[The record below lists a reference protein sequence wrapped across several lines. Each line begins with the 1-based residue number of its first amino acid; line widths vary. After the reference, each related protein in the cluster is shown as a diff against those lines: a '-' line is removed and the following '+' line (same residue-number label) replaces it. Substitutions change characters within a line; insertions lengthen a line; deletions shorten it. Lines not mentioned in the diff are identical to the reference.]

1 MSTRIFVDGSVY
13 SPVDPYATA
22 MLVEDGFVR
31 WVGSDSGAR
40 SIADESA
47 TITELDGALLTPA
60 FARALAP
67 VAGKEAPEILDYLQA
82 YRAAGYHTHTLL
94 AGMED
99 VPDLVSALSYY
110 SAEHG
115 VPDIRLILNAT
126 GVETDE
132 LISATGVE
140 TDELISAIKALRPLT
155 EGERAIKG
163 LQLVG
168 IFVTPTEA
176 PAAAQVAEDAALLL
190 SIDASTSFADAAD
203 AALAARESRPW
214 LSIRLDAATS
224 TPQDP
229 ITDEHLT
236 QLAEAR
242 INLGLSV
249 CEPEEDEA
257 ANDTVQALLAHAGGE
272 ARETVASVAR
282 RANATGT
289 SIALGSDTQLY
300 APGAWPL
307 IRELIN
313 DEHGIS
319 ARSAFAALTRGV
331 YRLAHEENPF
341 TGQLTPDTPAYV
353 AQWRVEALMVQAPD
367 SRVASW
373 STDPRARIPLLP
385 VLDEDSPLPIL
396 ESVYTESN

>member
-115 VPDIRLILNAT
+115 TPDIRLILN
-126 GVETDE
+126 
-132 LISATGVE
+132 ATGVE

-155 EGERAIKG
+155 EGDRAVKG

-168 IFVTPTEA
+168 IFVAPTEA
-176 PAAAQVAEDAALLL
+176 PAAAQVAEDAALVL
-190 SIDASTSFADAAD
+190 SIDASEGFAAAAE
-203 AALAARESRPW
+203 AALSIRGERPW
-214 LSIRLDAATS
+214 LPIRLDAAYS
-224 TPQDP
+224 TAQDP
-229 ITDEHLT
+229 ISDEWL
-236 QLAEAR
+236 QKLAEGR
-242 INLGLSV
+242 VHLGLSV
-249 CEPEEDEA
+249 CEPESDEDDEA
-257 ANDTVQALLAHAGGE
+257 VQALATLAAGGE
-272 ARETVASVAR
+272 GQESVASVAR
-282 RANATGT
+282 RANAAGT
-289 SIALGSDTQLY
+289 SIALGSDTQLF
-300 APGAWPL
+300 APGAWAL
-307 IRELIN
+307 VRALVN
-313 DEHGIS
+313 DEHGVS

-341 TGQLTPDTPAYV
+341 MGQLAPDTPAFV
-353 AQWRVEALMVQAPD
+353 TRWRVEALMVQAPD

-385 VLDEDSPLPIL
+385 VLDDDSPLPIL
-396 ESVYTESN
+396 ESIYTESK

>member
-22 MLVEDGFVR
+22 MLVEDGTVR

-47 TITELDGALLTPA
+47 TITELEGALLTPA

-110 SAEHG
+110 TAEHG
-115 VPDIRLILNAT
+115 TPDIRLILNAT
-126 GVETDE
+126 GVETDK
-132 LISATGVE
+132 
-140 TDELISAIKALRPLT
+140 LISAIKALRPLT
-155 EGERAIKG
+155 EGERAVKG

-190 SIDASTSFADAAD
+190 LSIDANTGFTPAAD
-203 AALAARESRPW
+203 AALAVRENHPW
-214 LSIRLDAATS
+214 LSIRLDAAIS

-229 ITDEHLT
+229 ITDEYLT
-236 QLAEAR
+236 KLAEAR

-249 CEPEEDEA
+249 CEPEEDEE

-300 APGAWPL
+300 APGAWSL
-307 IRELIN
+307 IRELVN

-396 ESVYTESN
+396 ESIYTESN

>member
-47 TITELDGALLTPA
+47 TITELDGALLTPT

-67 VAGKEAPEILDYLQA
+67 VAGKEAPEILDYLQT

-132 LISATGVE
+132 LISA
-140 TDELISAIKALRPLT
+140 IKALRPLT

-168 IFVTPTEA
+168 IFVAPTEA

-190 SIDASTSFADAAD
+190 SIDASTSFTTAAN
-203 AALAARESRPW
+203 AALAVRESRPW
-214 LSIRLDAATS
+214 LSIRLDAAIS

-257 ANDTVQALLAHAGGE
+257 TNDTVQALLAHAGGE

-307 IRELIN
+307 IRELVN

-341 TGQLTPDTPAYV
+341 TGQFAPDTPAFV

-396 ESVYTESN
+396 ESIYTENN

>member
-99 VPDLVSALSYY
+99 VPDLVSTLSYY

-115 VPDIRLILNAT
+115 TPDIRLILNAT
-126 GVETDE
+126 G
-132 LISATGVE
+132 IE

-168 IFVTPTEA
+168 ISVTPEEA
-176 PAAAQVAEDAALLL
+176 PAAAQVAHR
-190 SIDASTSFADAAD
+190 SRCRTRRTRKPP
-203 AALAARESRPW
+203 LAAHPPRRSNQHPARPHH
-214 LSIRLDAATS
+214 R
-224 TPQDP
+224 
-229 ITDEHLT
+229 
-236 QLAEAR
+236 
-242 INLGLSV
+242 
-249 CEPEEDEA
+249 
-257 ANDTVQALLAHAGGE
+257 
-272 ARETVASVAR
+272 
-282 RANATGT
+282 
-289 SIALGSDTQLY
+289 
-300 APGAWPL
+300 
-307 IRELIN
+307 
-313 DEHGIS
+313 
-319 ARSAFAALTRGV
+319 
-331 YRLAHEENPF
+331 
-341 TGQLTPDTPAYV
+341 
-353 AQWRVEALMVQAPD
+353 
-367 SRVASW
+367 
-373 STDPRARIPLLP
+373 RIPHQTGRSTHQPRPQRLRTRRRRSQQRHRP
-385 VLDEDSPLPIL
+385 GTPRTRRGRS
-396 ESVYTESN
+396 T

>member
-67 VAGKEAPEILDYLQA
+67 VTDKEAPEILDYLQA

-115 VPDIRLILNAT
+115 TPDIRLILNAT
-126 GVETDE
+126 G
-132 LISATGVE
+132 IE

-155 EGERAIKG
+155 EGKRAVKG

-168 IFVTPTEA
+168 ISVTPDEA

-190 SIDASTSFADAAD
+190 SIDASTGFTTAAD
-203 AALAARESRPW
+203 AALAVRETRPW
-214 LSIRLDAATS
+214 LPIRLDAAIS

-257 ANDTVQALLAHAGGE
+257 TNDTVQALLAHAGGE

-307 IRELIN
+307 IRELI
-313 DEHGIS
+313 S

-331 YRLAHEENPF
+331 YRLVHEENPF
-341 TGQLTPDTPAYV
+341 TGQLTPDTPDTPAYV

-396 ESVYTESN
+396 ESIYTESN

>member
-110 SAEHG
+110 NAEHG
-115 VPDIRLILNAT
+115 VPDIRLILN
-126 GVETDE
+126 
-132 LISATGVE
+132 ATGVE

-168 IFVTPTEA
+168 IFVAPTEA

-190 SIDASTSFADAAD
+190 SIDASTSFANAAD
-203 AALAARESRPW
+203 AALAVRETRPW

-249 CEPEEDEA
+249 CEPEEDET

-272 ARETVASVAR
+272 ARESVASVASVAR
-282 RANATGT
+282 RANAAGT
-289 SIALGSDTQLY
+289 SIALGSDAQLY
-300 APGAWPL
+300 APGAWSL
-307 IRELIN
+307 IRELVN

-396 ESVYTESN
+396 ESIYTESN

>member
-47 TITELDGALLTPA
+47 TITELDGALLTPT

-67 VAGKEAPEILDYLQA
+67 VAGKKAPEILDYLQT

-132 LISATGVE
+132 LISA
-140 TDELISAIKALRPLT
+140 IKALRPLT
-155 EGERAIKG
+155 EGERAVKG

-168 IFVTPTEA
+168 IFVAPTEA
-176 PAAAQVAEDAALLL
+176 PAAAQVAENAALLL
-190 SIDASTSFADAAD
+190 SIDASTSFA
-203 AALAARESRPW
+203 ALAARKNRPW

-249 CEPEEDEA
+249 CEPEEDET

-272 ARETVASVAR
+272 ERESVASVAR

-307 IRELIN
+307 IHELVN
-313 DEHGIS
+313 NEHGIS

-385 VLDEDSPLPIL
+385 VLEKGSPLPIL
-396 ESVYTESN
+396 ESIYTESK

>member
-47 TITELDGALLTPA
+47 TITELDGALLTPT

-67 VAGKEAPEILDYLQA
+67 VAGKEAPEILDYLQT

-132 LISATGVE
+132 LISA
-140 TDELISAIKALRPLT
+140 IKALRPLT
-155 EGERAIKG
+155 EGERAVKG

-168 IFVTPTEA
+168 IFVAPTEA

-190 SIDASTSFADAAD
+190 SIDASTSFTTATD
-203 AALAARESRPW
+203 AALAVRETRPW
-214 LSIRLDAATS
+214 LPIRLDAAIS

-272 ARETVASVAR
+272 ARESVASVAR

-300 APGAWPL
+300 APGAWSL
-307 IRELIN
+307 IRELVN

-341 TGQLTPDTPAYV
+341 TGQFAPDNTPAYV

-385 VLDEDSPLPIL
+385 VLDEDSPLPVL
-396 ESVYTESN
+396 ESIYTESN

>member
-1 MSTRIFVDGSVY
+1 
-13 SPVDPYATA
+13 

-47 TITELDGALLTPA
+47 TITELDGALLTPT

-67 VAGKEAPEILDYLQA
+67 VAGKEAPEILDYLQT

-94 AGMED
+94 ASMDD
-99 VPDLVSALSYY
+99 VPDLISALSYY

-115 VPDIRLILNAT
+115 VPDIRLILN
-126 GVETDE
+126 
-132 LISATGVE
+132 ATGVE

-168 IFVTPTEA
+168 IFVAPTEA

-190 SIDASTSFADAAD
+190 SIDASTSFTTAAD
-203 AALAARESRPW
+203 AALAARETRPW
-214 LSIRLDAATS
+214 LSIRLDAAIS

-249 CEPEEDEA
+249 CEPEEDET

-272 ARETVASVAR
+272 ARESVASVAR
-282 RANATGT
+282 RANAAGT

-300 APGAWPL
+300 APGAWSL
-307 IRELIN
+307 IRELVN

>member
-82 YRAAGYHTHTLL
+82 YRAAGYHTHTVL

-115 VPDIRLILNAT
+115 TPDIRLILNAT
-126 GVETDE
+126 G
-132 LISATGVE
+132 IE

-155 EGERAIKG
+155 EGERSVKG

-168 IFVTPTEA
+168 ISVAPTEA
-176 PAAAQVAEDAALLL
+176 PSAAQVAEDAALLL
-190 SIDASTSFADAAD
+190 SIDASAGFTTAAD
-203 AALAARESRPW
+203 AALAVRETRPW
-214 LSIRLDAATS
+214 LSIRLDAAIS
-224 TPQDP
+224 TLQGP

-249 CEPEEDEA
+249 CEPEEETT
-257 ANDTVQALLAHAGGE
+257 NDTVQALLAHAGGE
-272 ARETVASVAR
+272 ARESVASVAR
-282 RANATGT
+282 RANAAGT

-300 APGAWPL
+300 APGAWSL
-307 IRELIN
+307 IRELVN
-313 DEHGIS
+313 DENGIS

-341 TGQLTPDTPAYV
+341 TGQLTPDTPAFV

-385 VLDEDSPLPIL
+385 VLEEDSPLPIL
-396 ESVYTESN
+396 ESIYTESN

>member
-132 LISATGVE
+132 LISA
-140 TDELISAIKALRPLT
+140 IKALRPLT
-155 EGERAIKG
+155 EGDRAVKG

-168 IFVTPTEA
+168 IFVAPTEA
-176 PAAAQVAEDAALLL
+176 PAAAQVAEDAALVL
-190 SIDASTSFADAAD
+190 SIDASEGFAAAAE
-203 AALAARESRPW
+203 AALSIRGERPW
-214 LSIRLDAATS
+214 LPIRLDAAYS
-224 TPQDP
+224 TAQDP
-229 ITDEHLT
+229 ISDEWL
-236 QLAEAR
+236 QKLAEGR
-242 INLGLSV
+242 VHLGLSV
-249 CEPEEDEA
+249 CEPESDEDDEA
-257 ANDTVQALLAHAGGE
+257 VQALATLAAGGE
-272 ARETVASVAR
+272 GQESVASVAR
-282 RANATGT
+282 RANAAGT
-289 SIALGSDTQLY
+289 SIALGSDTQLF
-300 APGAWPL
+300 APGAWAL
-307 IRELIN
+307 VRALVN
-313 DEHGIS
+313 DEHGVS

-341 TGQLTPDTPAYV
+341 MGQLAPDTPAFV
-353 AQWRVEALMVQAPD
+353 TRWRVEALMVQAPD

-385 VLDEDSPLPIL
+385 VLDDDSPLPIL
-396 ESVYTESN
+396 ESIYTESK

>member
-47 TITELDGALLTPA
+47 TITELDGALLTPT

-132 LISATGVE
+132 LISA
-140 TDELISAIKALRPLT
+140 IKALRPLT

-168 IFVTPTEA
+168 IFVAPTEA

-203 AALAARESRPW
+203 AALAVRESRPW
-214 LSIRLDAATS
+214 LSIRLDAAIS

-272 ARETVASVAR
+272 VRESVASVAR
-282 RANATGT
+282 RANAAGT
-289 SIALGSDTQLY
+289 SIALGSDAQLY
-300 APGAWPL
+300 APGAWSL
-307 IRELIN
+307 IRELVN

-341 TGQLTPDTPAYV
+341 TGQFAPDTPAFV

-396 ESVYTESN
+396 ESIYTESN

>member
-110 SAEHG
+110 NAEHG
-115 VPDIRLILNAT
+115 VPDIRLILN
-126 GVETDE
+126 
-132 LISATGVE
+132 ATGVE

-168 IFVTPTEA
+168 ISVAPTEA

-203 AALAARESRPW
+203 AALTARKNRPW
-214 LSIRLDAATS
+214 LPIRLDAAIS

-229 ITDEHLT
+229 ITDEYLT

-249 CEPEEDEA
+249 CEPEEDET

-272 ARETVASVAR
+272 ARESVASVASVAR
-282 RANATGT
+282 RANAAGT
-289 SIALGSDTQLY
+289 SIALGSDAQLY
-300 APGAWPL
+300 APGAWSL
-307 IRELIN
+307 IRELVN

-396 ESVYTESN
+396 ETIYTESN

>member
-67 VAGKEAPEILDYLQA
+67 VAGKEAPEILDYLHA

-110 SAEHG
+110 STEHG
-115 VPDIRLILNAT
+115 APDIRLILN
-126 GVETDE
+126 
-132 LISATGVE
+132 ATGVE

-155 EGERAIKG
+155 EGDRAVKG

-168 IFVTPTEA
+168 IFVAPTEA

-190 SIDASTSFADAAD
+190 SIDASTGFTTAAD
-203 AALAARESRPW
+203 AALAVRETRPW

-229 ITDEHLT
+229 ITDEYLT

-249 CEPEEDEA
+249 CEPEEDET

-272 ARETVASVAR
+272 ARESVASVAR
-282 RANATGT
+282 RANAAGT

-341 TGQLTPDTPAYV
+341 TGQFAPDTPAFV

-396 ESVYTESN
+396 ESIYTESN

>member
-60 FARALAP
+60 FARTLAP

-132 LISATGVE
+132 LISA
-140 TDELISAIKALRPLT
+140 IKALRPLT

-168 IFVTPTEA
+168 ISVAPTEA

-203 AALAARESRPW
+203 AALAARENRPW
-214 LSIRLDAATS
+214 LPIRLDAAIS

-229 ITDEHLT
+229 ITDEYLT

-249 CEPEEDEA
+249 CEPEEDET

-272 ARETVASVAR
+272 ARESVASVASVAR
-282 RANATGT
+282 RANAAGT
-289 SIALGSDTQLY
+289 SIALGSDAQLY
-300 APGAWPL
+300 APGAWSL
-307 IRELIN
+307 IRELVN

-396 ESVYTESN
+396 ETIYTESN

>member
-60 FARALAP
+60 FARTLAP

-132 LISATGVE
+132 LISAIKAYKDRTGVDLK
-140 TDELISAIKALRPLT
+140 TAKAAI
-155 EGERAIKG
+155 
-163 LQLVG
+163 
-168 IFVTPTEA
+168 
-176 PAAAQVAEDAALLL
+176 DAA
-190 SIDASTSFADAAD
+190 
-203 AALAARESRPW
+203 R
-214 LSIRLDAATS
+214 
-224 TPQDP
+224 
-229 ITDEHLT
+229 
-236 QLAEAR
+236 
-242 INLGLSV
+242 
-249 CEPEEDEA
+249 
-257 ANDTVQALLAHAGGE
+257 
-272 ARETVASVAR
+272 
-282 RANATGT
+282 
-289 SIALGSDTQLY
+289 
-300 APGAWPL
+300 
-307 IRELIN
+307 
-313 DEHGIS
+313 
-319 ARSAFAALTRGV
+319 
-331 YRLAHEENPF
+331 
-341 TGQLTPDTPAYV
+341 
-353 AQWRVEALMVQAPD
+353 
-367 SRVASW
+367 
-373 STDPRARIPLLP
+373 
-385 VLDEDSPLPIL
+385 
-396 ESVYTESN
+396 

>member
-67 VAGKEAPEILDYLQA
+67 VAGKEAPEILDYLQT

-132 LISATGVE
+132 LISA
-140 TDELISAIKALRPLT
+140 IKALRPLT

-163 LQLVG
+163 LKLVG
-168 IFVTPTEA
+168 ISVAPTEA

-203 AALAARESRPW
+203 AALAARENRPW
-214 LSIRLDAATS
+214 LPIRLDAAIS

-229 ITDEHLT
+229 ITDEYLT

-249 CEPEEDEA
+249 CEPEEDET

-272 ARETVASVAR
+272 A
-282 RANATGT
+282 
-289 SIALGSDTQLY
+289 
-300 APGAWPL
+300 P
-307 IRELIN
+307 EL
-313 DEHGIS
+313 
-319 ARSAFAALTRGV
+319 L
-331 YRLAHEENPF
+331 
-341 TGQLTPDTPAYV
+341 
-353 AQWRVEALMVQAPD
+353 
-367 SRVASW
+367 
-373 STDPRARIPLLP
+373 DP
-385 VLDEDSPLPIL
+385 
-396 ESVYTESN
+396 

>member
-82 YRAAGYHTHTLL
+82 YRAAGYHTHTVL

-132 LISATGVE
+132 LISA
-140 TDELISAIKALRPLT
+140 IKALRPLT
-155 EGERAIKG
+155 EGERSVKG

-168 IFVTPTEA
+168 ISVAPTEA
-176 PAAAQVAEDAALLL
+176 PSAAQVAEDAALLL
-190 SIDASTSFADAAD
+190 SIDASAGFTTAAD
-203 AALAARESRPW
+203 AALAVRETRPW
-214 LSIRLDAATS
+214 LSIRLDAAIS
-224 TPQDP
+224 TLQGP

-249 CEPEEDEA
+249 CEPEEETT
-257 ANDTVQALLAHAGGE
+257 NDTVQALLAHAGGE
-272 ARETVASVAR
+272 ARESVASVAR
-282 RANATGT
+282 RANAAGT

-300 APGAWPL
+300 APGAWSL
-307 IRELIN
+307 IRELVN
-313 DEHGIS
+313 DENGIS

-341 TGQLTPDTPAYV
+341 TGQLTPDTPAFV

-385 VLDEDSPLPIL
+385 VLEEDSPLPIL
-396 ESVYTESN
+396 ESIYTESN

>member
-13 SPVDPYATA
+13 SPVDPYTTA

-94 AGMED
+94 ASMED

-115 VPDIRLILNAT
+115 TPDIRLIINAT
-126 GVETDE
+126 G
-132 LISATGVE
+132 IE

-168 IFVTPTEA
+168 ISVTPEEA

-190 SIDASTSFADAAD
+190 SIDRRRRLHHRSRCRTRRTRKPP
-203 AALAARESRPW
+203 LAAHPPRRSNQHPARPHHRRIPHQTGR
-214 LSIRLDAATS
+214 STHQPRPERLRTRRRRS
-224 TPQDP
+224 NQRHRPGTPR
-229 ITDEHLT
+229 T
-236 QLAEAR
+236 
-242 INLGLSV
+242 
-249 CEPEEDEA
+249 
-257 ANDTVQALLAHAGGE
+257 
-272 ARETVASVAR
+272 R
-282 RANATGT
+282 RG
-289 SIALGSDTQLY
+289 
-300 APGAWPL
+300 
-307 IRELIN
+307 
-313 DEHGIS
+313 
-319 ARSAFAALTRGV
+319 RSA
-331 YRLAHEENPF
+331 
-341 TGQLTPDTPAYV
+341 
-353 AQWRVEALMVQAPD
+353 
-367 SRVASW
+367 
-373 STDPRARIPLLP
+373 
-385 VLDEDSPLPIL
+385 
-396 ESVYTESN
+396 

>member
-22 MLVEDGFVR
+22 MLIEDGFVR

-132 LISATGVE
+132 LISA
-140 TDELISAIKALRPLT
+140 IKALRPLT

-168 IFVTPTEA
+168 IFVAPTEA
-176 PAAAQVAEDAALLL
+176 PAAAQVA
-190 SIDASTSFADAAD
+190 SPTNTSP
-203 AALAARESRPW
+203 S
-214 LSIRLDAATS
+214 
-224 TPQDP
+224 
-229 ITDEHLT
+229 
-236 QLAEAR
+236 
-242 INLGLSV
+242 
-249 CEPEEDEA
+249 
-257 ANDTVQALLAHAGGE
+257 
-272 ARETVASVAR
+272 
-282 RANATGT
+282 
-289 SIALGSDTQLY
+289 
-300 APGAWPL
+300 
-307 IRELIN
+307 
-313 DEHGIS
+313 
-319 ARSAFAALTRGV
+319 
-331 YRLAHEENPF
+331 
-341 TGQLTPDTPAYV
+341 
-353 AQWRVEALMVQAPD
+353 
-367 SRVASW
+367 
-373 STDPRARIPLLP
+373 
-385 VLDEDSPLPIL
+385 
-396 ESVYTESN
+396 

>member
-115 VPDIRLILNAT
+115 TPDIRLILN
-126 GVETDE
+126 
-132 LISATGVE
+132 ATGVE

-155 EGERAIKG
+155 EGERAVKG

-168 IFVTPTEA
+168 ISVAPDEA

-190 SIDASTSFADAAD
+190 SIDASAGFTTAAD
-203 AALAARESRPW
+203 AALAVRETHPW
-214 LSIRLDAATS
+214 LPIRLDAAIS

-229 ITDEHLT
+229 ITDEYLT
-236 QLAEAR
+236 KLAEAR

-249 CEPEEDEA
+249 CEPEEDET

-272 ARETVASVAR
+272 ARESVASVAR
-282 RANATGT
+282 RANAAGT
-289 SIALGSDTQLY
+289 SIALGSDAQLY
-300 APGAWPL
+300 APGAWSL
-307 IRELIN
+307 IRELVN

-341 TGQLTPDTPAYV
+341 TGQLTPDTPAFV

-385 VLDEDSPLPIL
+385 VLEEDSPLPIL
-396 ESVYTESN
+396 ESIYTESN

>member
-115 VPDIRLILNAT
+115 TPDIRLILNAT
-126 GVETDE
+126 G
-132 LISATGVE
+132 IE

-155 EGERAIKG
+155 EGERSVKG

-168 IFVTPTEA
+168 ISVAPTEA
-176 PAAAQVAEDAALLL
+176 PSAAQVAEDAALLL
-190 SIDASTSFADAAD
+190 SIDASAGFTTAAD
-203 AALAARESRPW
+203 AALAVRETRPW
-214 LSIRLDAATS
+214 LSIRLDAAIS
-224 TPQDP
+224 TLQGP

-249 CEPEEDEA
+249 CEPEEETT
-257 ANDTVQALLAHAGGE
+257 NDTVQALLAHAGGE
-272 ARETVASVAR
+272 ARESVASVAR
-282 RANATGT
+282 RANAAGT

-300 APGAWPL
+300 APGAWSL
-307 IRELIN
+307 IRELVN
-313 DEHGIS
+313 DENGIS

-341 TGQLTPDTPAYV
+341 TGQLTPDTPAFV

-385 VLDEDSPLPIL
+385 VLEEDSPLPIL
-396 ESVYTESN
+396 ESIYTESN

>member
-47 TITELDGALLTPA
+47 TITELDGALLTPT

-132 LISATGVE
+132 LISA
-140 TDELISAIKALRPLT
+140 IKALRPLT

-168 IFVTPTEA
+168 IFVAPTEA

-190 SIDASTSFADAAD
+190 SIDASAGFTTAAD
-203 AALAARESRPW
+203 AALAARKTHPW

-249 CEPEEDEA
+249 CEPEEDEST
-257 ANDTVQALLAHAGGE
+257 NDTVQALLAHTGGE
-272 ARETVASVAR
+272 ARESVASVAR
-282 RANATGT
+282 RANAAGT
-289 SIALGSDTQLY
+289 SIALGSDAQLY
-300 APGAWPL
+300 APGAWSL
-307 IRELIN
+307 IRELVN

-396 ESVYTESN
+396 ESIYTESN

>member
-110 SAEHG
+110 NAEHG

-132 LISATGVE
+132 LISA
-140 TDELISAIKALRPLT
+140 IKALRPLT
-155 EGERAIKG
+155 EGERAVKG

-190 SIDASTSFADAAD
+190 SIDASTGFTPAAD
-203 AALAARESRPW
+203 AALAVRENHPW

-236 QLAEAR
+236 KLAETR

-249 CEPEEDEA
+249 CDPEEDEE

-272 ARETVASVAR
+272 ARESVASVAR

-300 APGAWPL
+300 APGAWSL
-307 IRELIN
+307 IRELVN

-396 ESVYTESN
+396 ESIYTESN

>member
-110 SAEHG
+110 STEHG
-115 VPDIRLILNAT
+115 TPDIRLILN
-126 GVETDE
+126 
-132 LISATGVE
+132 ATGVE

-155 EGERAIKG
+155 EGERAVKG

-168 IFVTPTEA
+168 IFI
-176 PAAAQVAEDAALLL
+176 AQ
-190 SIDASTSFADAAD
+190 IG
-203 AALAARESRPW
+203 R
-214 LSIRLDAATS
+214 
-224 TPQDP
+224 
-229 ITDEHLT
+229 
-236 QLAEAR
+236 
-242 INLGLSV
+242 
-249 CEPEEDEA
+249 
-257 ANDTVQALLAHAGGE
+257 AH
-272 ARETVASVAR
+272 V
-282 RANATGT
+282 
-289 SIALGSDTQLY
+289 
-300 APGAWPL
+300 
-307 IRELIN
+307 
-313 DEHGIS
+313 
-319 ARSAFAALTRGV
+319 
-331 YRLAHEENPF
+331 
-341 TGQLTPDTPAYV
+341 
-353 AQWRVEALMVQAPD
+353 
-367 SRVASW
+367 
-373 STDPRARIPLLP
+373 
-385 VLDEDSPLPIL
+385 
-396 ESVYTESN
+396 

>member
-132 LISATGVE
+132 LISA
-140 TDELISAIKALRPLT
+140 IT

-176 PAAAQVAEDAALLL
+176 SAAAQVAEDAALLL

-203 AALAARESRPW
+203 AALAVRESRPW
-214 LSIRLDAATS
+214 LSIRLDAAIS

-249 CEPEEDEA
+249 CEPEEDET

-272 ARETVASVAR
+272 ARESVASVAR
-282 RANATGT
+282 RANAAGT
-289 SIALGSDTQLY
+289 SIALGSDAQLY
-300 APGAWPL
+300 APGAWSL
-307 IRELIN
+307 IRELVN
-313 DEHGIS
+313 GEYGIS

-341 TGQLTPDTPAYV
+341 TGQFAPDTPAFV

-396 ESVYTESN
+396 ESIYTESN